1 MEDQHMFYKETDIL
15 GEYQESMVSHKLL
28 LSAHQ
33 KQASRLWTSEGRSS
47 FCIDSVLSK
56 YIQCVRIL

>member
-1 MEDQHMFYKETDIL
+1 MYVLQGDRHI
-15 GEYQESMVSHKLL
+15 GGVPRVIMVSHKLL

-33 KQASRLWTSEGRSS
+33 KQAPRLWSSEGRSS
-47 FCIDSVLSK
+47 FCIDYVLSK